1 MDDSDKQKSEI
12 TLIDYLYILAR
23 WRGTIIWTSLISC
36 VLALVISLLLPNTY
50 EARATIMPPENK
62 TSMPVGLS
70 SLLMNTN
77 LPLSGLG
84 IPSLT
89 NTSELFVQVL
99 ISRSILDRIITQY
112 DLQKIYNTPN
122 NEATII
128 RLRQNLSIKT
138 EKANIIS
145 VEVEASDPQLAA
157 DMANSFINELDRF
170 NRDNTLS
177 SAKNSRIF
185 IEKRVNEAKLDL
197 ENALI
202 ALRLFQEKYDLI
214 SLPEQ
219 VMAAVEALAEVES
232 QIRLSEFEL
241 AVKRKMLHAQHPEIV
256 RVQIGLGE
264 LRNQRSHLKYGSS
277 NTSPTIEKRNLE
289 SKSYIPFNRLPEIQ
303 LQLGKLMMEVKIQ
316 RSIVEILLQQYEQ
329 AKIQEVHDT
338 PTVRRLDSAVPPL
351 TRSSPRRIL
360 IIVIT
365 GVVVL
370 FLTSAGAF
378 LVEYGRMVTKDE
390 KSVGKVKDIYLWV
403 QSDIRRL
410 NMFFKK
416 S

>member
-112 DLQKIYNTPN
+112 DLQKIYNAPN

-128 RLRQNLSIKT
+128 RLRQNLSIKS

-145 VEVEASDPQLAA
+145 VVVEASDPQLAA
-157 DMANSFINELDRF
+157 DM
-170 NRDNTLS
+170 
-177 SAKNSRIF
+177 
-185 IEKRVNEAKLDL
+185 
-197 ENALI
+197 
-202 ALRLFQEKYDLI
+202 
-214 SLPEQ
+214 
-219 VMAAVEALAEVES
+219 
-232 QIRLSEFEL
+232 
-241 AVKRKMLHAQHPEIV
+241 
-256 RVQIGLGE
+256 
-264 LRNQRSHLKYGSS
+264 
-277 NTSPTIEKRNLE
+277 
-289 SKSYIPFNRLPEIQ
+289 
-303 LQLGKLMMEVKIQ
+303 
-316 RSIVEILLQQYEQ
+316 
-329 AKIQEVHDT
+329 
-338 PTVRRLDSAVPPL
+338 
-351 TRSSPRRIL
+351 
-360 IIVIT
+360 
-365 GVVVL
+365 
-370 FLTSAGAF
+370 
-378 LVEYGRMVTKDE
+378 
-390 KSVGKVKDIYLWV
+390 
-403 QSDIRRL
+403 
-410 NMFFKK
+410 
-416 S
+416 

>member
-1 MDDSDKQKSEI
+1 
-12 TLIDYLYILAR
+12 
-23 WRGTIIWTSLISC
+23 
-36 VLALVISLLLPNTY
+36 
-50 EARATIMPPENK
+50 
-62 TSMPVGLS
+62 
-70 SLLMNTN
+70 

-214 SLPEQ
+214 SLPGQ